1 MSDFT
6 IDIQLTE
13 LGFPDILQPREITC
27 VKETPSPSASNNI
40 SPGSLAN
47 LQIPSSSPPPAA
59 LTPTAVDPELVGV
72 EQLVSVASRTPSTV
86 QQVASQTGP
95 HITVTPS
102 PSGPPETLTILCPP
116 PPSTHKPVVVAH
128 TSRPVSPILLPKSI
142 VSGQSNSLHQT
153 PKITKTVLISV
164 SRVGAGT
171 VLTTVPAPSTSPVE
185 HSRTIK
191 NDSKLPLAEQTAMFQ
206 TTPKPVNT
214 GKPGRVVAEEE
225 EPGENIGEGIGGKD
239 VFDDGKVQGLKE
251 KEAEVAKSLE
261 EDSEETDDS
270 EVSENEDDDEEEEE
284 EDELDPEAEPG
295 GSGEHRCSVCDLVL
309 SSNFQLQ
316 EHMNLH
322 TGARPYCC
330 AECGKR
336 FCQLANYRSHLR
348 THAQPQTSVPPVQLR
363 CRVCLKGFD
372 SEQGLKD
379 HLAKSHFEK
388 EFYEC
393 DACKRIFTCLTK
405 CEEHLE
411 EHKRELAD
419 HVCLQCC
426 RRFRLRR
433 SLRRHKERGCVRSY
447 RCTDCPM
454 NFSRK
459 NALLKH
465 SFSHLGLL
473 PYTCIQCRAHFRLAR
488 LYRKHECEP
497 ERLHCVA
504 CLGVFQSHNDFQR
517 HKRETGCWGQQ
528 GTKGDEIRCMECGQ
542 AFSTADELKNH
553 AGAHQR
559 VMTCSECGKGFRSAL
574 MLMSHMGGH
583 AGSRPCL
590 CKNCG
595 LGFPHQQGYES
606 HLKDC
611 GRKHTPVMAP
621 KKPRKDA
628 PAAPSKPLAQ
638 LAPSYL
644 PVSAP
649 VKKPARQASAPLS
662 TPVRMPGSAPA
673 RVTMGVS
680 ASTPVRMP
688 GSAPARVTMGVSA
701 STPVRMP
708 GSAPARVTMGVS
720 ASTPVRM
727 PGSAPAGVTM
737 GIPNTTAVRVV
748 SPDQPTKGL
757 WKLSLDKQPPPG
769 VSLVMFVPA
778 NTPLASGLSGPSSTP
793 QLPALSGTQSQWKVF
808 NPAPNPGAP
817 PPVLCQSSFT
827 SEPGLSLIAEANRRY
842 SSDAPL
848 DLALKTTY
856 YVQEPANLLPL
867 DLSNKSTCSTPPANL
882 VVKTEP
888 RDPGFAEETEEE
900 VFTSLTGDKKGIVF
914 QSKREPG
921 EDSKMEAMA
930 QKGGNR
936 EGRGD
941 EDRQNDSRDDGTAQ
955 SQMKKAPKPG
965 VPSTLRLLTA
975 KQTEPLKNTAKV
987 DQVNQLKI
995 ESVSSLHSKMLRGL
1009 VHIKQEPLSLEPD
1022 SGTQSSDFCSYS
1034 PLTALKRK
1042 MEPDVG
1048 LDLRWDGGTP
1058 GCVLDLRLNGGNPAS
1073 CDVVEKAEERNM
1085 EGDRVEEELDGG
1097 EKDGATE
1104 ERNMEGDC
1112 VEEELDGSEKD
1123 GATEERNMEGD
1134 CVEEE
1139 LDGSEKDGATEE
1151 RNMEGDRVEEELD
1164 GGEKD
1169 GATEER
1175 NMEGDRVEEELD
1187 GSEKD
1192 GATEERKADMDGS
1205 EERKEQKDGSEE
1217 RKVDKAGSEER
1228 KADKDG
1234 SKEKDGTE
1242 ERKGEEDGME
1252 ETDAPVDEPTAHNP
1266 ETQLPSSPI
1275 PSPPSSPPCKRR
1287 RSLRTREKPRALR
1300 DCLL

>member
-13 LGFPDILQPREITC
+13 LGFPDILQPREMTC

-47 LQIPSSSPPPAA
+47 LQTPSSSPPPAAA

-72 EQLVSVASRTPSTV
+72 EQLVSVASRTASTV

-95 HITVTPS
+95 RITVTPS

-128 TSRPVSPILLPKSI
+128 TSRPVSPILLPKSL
-142 VSGQSNSLHQT
+142 VSGQSNSLHQI
-153 PKITKTVLISV
+153 PKITKTVMISV

-171 VLTTVPAPSTSPVE
+171 VLTTVPATSTPPVE
-185 HSRTIK
+185 HLRTIK
-191 NDSKLPLAEQTAMFQ
+191 KDSELPLADQTAMFQ
-206 TTPKPVNT
+206 TTPKLVNT
-214 GKPGRVVAEEE
+214 GKPGRAVAEEE
-225 EPGENIGEGIGGKD
+225 EPGENIGEGIGGRNGGKG

-309 SSNFQLQ
+309 SSSFQLQ

-336 FCQLANYRSHLR
+336 FCQLTNYRSHLR

-528 GTKGDEIRCMECGQ
+528 GTKGDEIRCMECGH
-542 AFSTADELKNH
+542 AFSTTDELKNH

-611 GRKHTPVMAP
+611 GRKPPPVMAP

-628 PAAPSKPLAQ
+628 PATSKPLSQ

-644 PVSAP
+644 PVSPP
-649 VKKPARQASAPLS
+649 VKKLERQASAPL
-662 TPVRMPGSAPA
+662 
-673 RVTMGVS
+673 
-680 ASTPVRMP
+680 
-688 GSAPARVTMGVSA
+688 
-701 STPVRMP
+701 
-708 GSAPARVTMGVS
+708 
-720 ASTPVRM
+720 STPVRM

-737 GIPNTTAVRVV
+737 GIPNTTAVRAV

-778 NTPLASGLSGPSSTP
+778 NTPLASGLSGPSSTS
-793 QLPALSGTQSQWKVF
+793 QLPALSGTQPQWKVF

-856 YVQEPANLLPL
+856 YEQEPANLLPL

-900 VFTSLTGDKKGIVF
+900 VFTSLTGDRKGIGF

-921 EDSKMEAMA
+921 GDSKMETMA

-936 EGRGD
+936 EGSGD
-941 EDRQNDSRDDGTAQ
+941 EDRQTDNRDDGTAQ
-955 SQMKKAPKPG
+955 TQMKKAPKPG
-965 VPSTLRLLTA
+965 VPSTLRLLTV

-987 DQVNQLKI
+987 DLVNQLKI
-995 ESVSSLHSKMLRGL
+995 ESVSSLHSKMLRGF

-1022 SGTQSSDFCSYS
+1022 SGTQSSNFCSYS

-1042 MEPDVG
+1042 VEPDVG

-1058 GCVLDLRLNGGNPAS
+1058 GCVLDLRLKGGNPAR
-1073 CDVVEKAEERNM
+1073 CDMAEKAEERNM
-1085 EGDRVEEELDGG
+1085 EGDRVEEGLDGG
-1097 EKDGATE
+1097 ENDGATE
-1104 ERNMEGDC
+1104 ERNI
-1112 VEEELDGSEKD
+1112 
-1123 GATEERNMEGD
+1123 
-1134 CVEEE
+1134 
-1139 LDGSEKDGATEE
+1139 
-1151 RNMEGDRVEEELD
+1151 EGDRVEEGLD
-1164 GGEKD
+1164 GGE
-1169 GATEER
+1169 
-1175 NMEGDRVEEELD
+1175 N
-1187 GSEKD
+1187 D
-1192 GATEERKADMDGS
+1192 GATEERKADMDGL
-1205 EERKEQKDGSEE
+1205 EERKEQK
-1217 RKVDKAGSEER
+1217 
-1228 KADKDG
+1228 
-1234 SKEKDGTE
+1234 EKNGTE
-1242 ERKGEEDGME
+1242 ERKGEEDGTE

-1266 ETQLPSSPI
+1266 ETQLPSSLI

>member
-13 LGFPDILQPREITC
+13 LGFPDILQPRETTC

-40 SPGSLAN
+40 SPGPLAN
-47 LQIPSSSPPPAA
+47 LQTPSSSPPPPVA
-59 LTPTAVDPELVGV
+59 LTPTAVDPELVGIN
-72 EQLVSVASRTPSTV
+72 QLVSVASQTASTV

-102 PSGPPETLTILCPP
+102 LSGPPETLTILCPP

-128 TSRPVSPILLPKSI
+128 TSRPVSPILLPKNL

-171 VLTTVPAPSTSPVE
+171 VLTTVPAPSTPPVE
-185 HSRTIK
+185 HLRTIK
-191 NDSKLPLAEQTAMFQ
+191 NDSKLPLADQTAMFQ
-206 TTPKPVNT
+206 TSPKPVNT
-214 GKPGRVVAEEE
+214 GKLGRAVTDKAEEE
-225 EPGENIGEGIGGKD
+225 EPGEKNGAGIGGRNGGKG
-239 VFDDGKVQGLKE
+239 VFNDGKVQGLKE

-284 EDELDPEAEPG
+284 EEELDPEAEPG
-295 GSGEHRCSVCDLVL
+295 GSGEHCCSVCDLVL
-309 SSNFQLQ
+309 SSSFQLQ

-348 THAQPQTSVPPVQLR
+348 THAQPQTSVPPVQHR

-454 NFSRK
+454 NFCRK

-504 CLGVFQSHNDFQR
+504 CLGIFQSHNDFQR

-611 GRKHTPVMAP
+611 GRKPPPVMAP

-644 PVSAP
+644 PISAP
-649 VKKPARQASAPLS
+649 VKKPERQASAPLP
-662 TPVRMPGSAPA
+662 TLVRMPGSAPA
-673 RVTMGVS
+673 RVTMGV
-680 ASTPVRMP
+680 
-688 GSAPARVTMGVSA
+688 
-701 STPVRMP
+701 
-708 GSAPARVTMGVS
+708 
-720 ASTPVRM
+720 
-727 PGSAPAGVTM
+727 
-737 GIPNTTAVRVV
+737 PNTTAVRVV

-793 QLPALSGTQSQWKVF
+793 QLPALSGTQPQWKVL

-848 DLALKTTY
+848 DLALKTAY
-856 YVQEPANLLPL
+856 YEQEPANILPL

-900 VFTSLTGDKKGIVF
+900 LFTSLTGDKKGIVF

-930 QKGGNR
+930 QNGGNR
-936 EGRGD
+936 EGSGD
-941 EDRQNDSRDDGTAQ
+941 EDRQNDSRDYGTAQ

-965 VPSTLRLLTA
+965 VPSTLRLLTV

-987 DQVNQLKI
+987 DPVNQLKI
-995 ESVSSLHSKMLRGL
+995 ESVSTLHSKMLRGL
-1009 VHIKQEPLSLEPD
+1009 VHIKQEPLSLEAD
-1022 SGTQSSDFCSYS
+1022 SGTQSSDFCSSS

-1058 GCVLDLRLNGGNPAS
+1058 GCVLDLRLNGGNPAN
-1073 CDVVEKAEERNM
+1073 CDAVEKAEERNM
-1085 EGDRVEEELDGG
+1085 EGDRLEEELEGG
-1097 EKDGATE
+1097 EKDGA
-1104 ERNMEGDC
+1104 
-1112 VEEELDGSEKD
+1112 
-1123 GATEERNMEGD
+1123 A
-1134 CVEEE
+1134 
-1139 LDGSEKDGATEE
+1139 
-1151 RNMEGDRVEEELD
+1151 
-1164 GGEKD
+1164 
-1169 GATEER
+1169 
-1175 NMEGDRVEEELD
+1175 
-1187 GSEKD
+1187 
-1192 GATEERKADMDGS
+1192 
-1205 EERKEQKDGSEE
+1205 
-1217 RKVDKAGSEER
+1217 EER

-1234 SKEKDGTE
+1234 SKDGSEQDGSEERKAEKDGTE
-1242 ERKGEEDGME
+1242 ERKEEKDGSEEKDGTEERKADKDGSEEKDGTERKGEEDGME
-1252 ETDAPVDEPTAHNP
+1252 ESDAPVDEPTAHTP

-1287 RSLRTREKPRALR
+1287 RSLRTREKPRALH

>member
-47 LQIPSSSPPPAA
+47 LQIPSSSPPPPAA
-59 LTPTAVDPELVGV
+59 LSPTAVDPELVGV
-72 EQLVSVASRTPSTV
+72 EQLVSVASRTASTV

-128 TSRPVSPILLPKSI
+128 TSRPVSPILLPKSL

-191 NDSKLPLAEQTAMFQ
+191 NDSKLPLADQTAMFQ

-239 VFDDGKVQGLKE
+239 VFDDGRVQGLKE

-611 GRKHTPVMAP
+611 GRKPPPVMAP

-628 PAAPSKPLAQ
+628 PAAPIKPLAQ

-673 RVTMGVS
+673 RVPMGVS

-688 GSAPARVTMGVSA
+688 GSAPARVPMGVSA

-708 GSAPARVTMGVS
+708 GSAPAGVTMGVS

-793 QLPALSGTQSQWKVF
+793 QLPALSGIQPQWKVF

-856 YVQEPANLLPL
+856 YEQEPANLLPL

-900 VFTSLTGDKKGIVF
+900 VFTSLTGTKKGIVF
-914 QSKREPG
+914 QSK
-921 EDSKMEAMA
+921 DSKMEAMA

-936 EGRGD
+936 EGSGA

-965 VPSTLRLLTA
+965 VPSTLRLLTV

-987 DQVNQLKI
+987 DLVNQLKI

-1009 VHIKQEPLSLEPD
+1009 VQIKQEPLFLEPD
-1022 SGTQSSDFCSYS
+1022 SGTQSSDFCWSS

-1073 CDVVEKAEERNM
+1073 CDLAEKAEERNM
-1085 EGDRVEEELDGG
+1085 ERDLVEEELDGG

-1104 ERNMEGDC
+1104 ERNIEGD
-1112 VEEELDGSEKD
+1112 L
-1123 GATEERNMEGD
+1123 
-1134 CVEEE
+1134 
-1139 LDGSEKDGATEE
+1139 
-1151 RNMEGDRVEEELD
+1151 VEEELD

-1175 NMEGDRVEEELD
+1175 NMEGDRVEEELE
-1187 GSEKD
+1187 G

-1205 EERKEQKDGSEE
+1205 EEKKEQKDGSEQRKADKDGSKE
-1217 RKVDKAGSEER
+1217 MKVDKAGSEER

-1242 ERKGEEDGME
+1242 ERKGEEDGTE
-1252 ETDAPVDEPTAHNP
+1252 ETGAPVDEPTAHNP

>member
-47 LQIPSSSPPPAA
+47 LQIPSSSPPPPAA

-72 EQLVSVASRTPSTV
+72 EQLVSVASRTASTV
-86 QQVASQTGP
+86 QQVALQTGP

-128 TSRPVSPILLPKSI
+128 TSRPVSPILLPKSL

-171 VLTTVPAPSTSPVE
+171 VLTTVPAPSTPPVE
-185 HSRTIK
+185 HLRTIK
-191 NDSKLPLAEQTAMFQ
+191 NDSKLPLADQTAMFQ

-214 GKPGRVVAEEE
+214 GKPGRAVAEEE
-225 EPGENIGEGIGGKD
+225 EPGENIGEGIGGKNGGKD

-309 SSNFQLQ
+309 SSSFQLQ

-611 GRKHTPVMAP
+611 GCKPPPVMAP
-621 KKPRKDA
+621 KKPWKDA

-649 VKKPARQASAPLS
+649 VKKPERQVSAPLS
-662 TPVRMPGSAPA
+662 TPVRMLGSAPA

-688 GSAPARVTMGVSA
+688 GSV
-701 STPVRMP
+701 
-708 GSAPARVTMGVS
+708 
-720 ASTPVRM
+720 
-727 PGSAPAGVTM
+727 PAGVTM
-737 GIPNTTAVRVV
+737 GIPNTNAVRVV

-793 QLPALSGTQSQWKVF
+793 QLPALSGTQPQWKVF

-842 SSDAPL
+842 SSNAPL

-856 YVQEPANLLPL
+856 YEQEPANLLPL
-867 DLSNKSTCSTPPANL
+867 DLSNKSTCSTLPANL

-914 QSKREPG
+914 QSKMEPG

-965 VPSTLRLLTA
+965 VPSTLRLLTV

-987 DQVNQLKI
+987 DLVNQLKI

-1073 CDVVEKAEERNM
+1073 CDVAEKAEERNM
-1085 EGDRVEEELDGG
+1085 EGDRVEEELEGG
-1097 EKDGATE
+1097 
-1104 ERNMEGDC
+1104 
-1112 VEEELDGSEKD
+1112 
-1123 GATEERNMEGD
+1123 
-1134 CVEEE
+1134 
-1139 LDGSEKDGATEE
+1139 
-1151 RNMEGDRVEEELD
+1151 
-1164 GGEKD
+1164 
-1169 GATEER
+1169 
-1175 NMEGDRVEEELD
+1175 
-1187 GSEKD
+1187 EKD

-1205 EERKEQKDGSEE
+1205 EERKEQKDGSEQ
-1217 RKVDKAGSEER
+1217 RKVDKAGSEERKADKDGSEERKADKDGSKERKADKDGSEER

-1242 ERKGEEDGME
+1242 ERKGEEDGTE
-1252 ETDAPVDEPTAHNP
+1252 ETDATVDEPTAHNP
-1266 ETQLPSSPI
+1266 ETQLHPSPI
-1275 PSPPSSPPCKRR
+1275 PSPPSSPPYKRR

>member
-13 LGFPDILQPREITC
+13 LGFPDILQPREMTC

-47 LQIPSSSPPPAA
+47 LQIPSSSPPPPAA

-72 EQLVSVASRTPSTV
+72 EQLVSVASRTASTV

-95 HITVTPS
+95 RITVTPS

-171 VLTTVPAPSTSPVE
+171 VLTTVPAPSTPPVE
-185 HSRTIK
+185 HLRTIK
-191 NDSKLPLAEQTAMFQ
+191 KDSELPLADQTAMFQ

-214 GKPGRVVAEEE
+214 GKPGRAVAEEE
-225 EPGENIGEGIGGKD
+225 EPGENIGEGIGGRNGGKG
-239 VFDDGKVQGLKE
+239 VFNDGKVQGLKE

-309 SSNFQLQ
+309 SSSFQLQ

-336 FCQLANYRSHLR
+336 FCQLTNYRSHLR
-348 THAQPQTSVPPVQLR
+348 THAQLQTSVPPVQLR
-363 CRVCLKGFD
+363 CRVCQKGFD

-611 GRKHTPVMAP
+611 GRKPPPVMAP
-621 KKPRKDA
+621 KKPRKDV
-628 PAAPSKPLAQ
+628 PAAPSKPLSQ

-649 VKKPARQASAPLS
+649 VKKLERQASVPLS

-688 GSAPARVTMGVSA
+688 GSS
-701 STPVRMP
+701 
-708 GSAPARVTMGVS
+708 PARVTMGVS

-793 QLPALSGTQSQWKVF
+793 QLPALSGTQPQWKVF

-856 YVQEPANLLPL
+856 YEQEPANLLPL

-936 EGRGD
+936 EGSGD

-965 VPSTLRLLTA
+965 VPSTLRLLTV

-987 DQVNQLKI
+987 DLVNQLKI

-1009 VHIKQEPLSLEPD
+1009 VHIKQEPPSLEPD
-1022 SGTQSSDFCSYS
+1022 SGTQISDFCSYS

-1073 CDVVEKAEERNM
+1073 CDVAEKAEERNM
-1085 EGDRVEEELDGG
+1085 EGDRVEEEL
-1097 EKDGATE
+1097 E
-1104 ERNMEGDC
+1104 
-1112 VEEELDGSEKD
+1112 
-1123 GATEERNMEGD
+1123 
-1134 CVEEE
+1134 
-1139 LDGSEKDGATEE
+1139 
-1151 RNMEGDRVEEELD
+1151 

-1175 NMEGDRVEEELD
+1175 NMEGDRVEEELEGGEKD
-1187 GSEKD
+1187 GATEERNMEGDRVEEELEGGEKDDATEERNMEGDRVEEELEGGEKD

-1205 EERKEQKDGSEE
+1205 EERKEQKDGS
-1217 RKVDKAGSEER
+1217 
-1228 KADKDG
+1228 
-1234 SKEKDGTE
+1234 KEKDGTE
-1242 ERKGEEDGME
+1242 ERKGEEDGTE
-1252 ETDAPVDEPTAHNP
+1252 QTDAPVDEPTAHNP
-1266 ETQLPSSPI
+1266 ETQLPSSLI

>member
-13 LGFPDILQPREITC
+13 LGFPDILQPRETTC

-47 LQIPSSSPPPAA
+47 LQTPSSSLPPAA
-59 LTPTAVDPELVGV
+59 LTPTAVDPELVSV
-72 EQLVSVASRTPSTV
+72 DQLVSVDSQTASTV
-86 QQVASQTGP
+86 QQVASQTVP
-95 HITVTPS
+95 HITVTPN

-116 PPSTHKPVVVAH
+116 PPSTHKPVAVPH
-128 TSRPVSPILLPKSI
+128 TSRPVSPILLPKSL
-142 VSGQSNSLHQT
+142 VSGQSNSLHQN

-171 VLTTVPAPSTSPVE
+171 VLTTVPATSTPPVE
-185 HSRTIK
+185 HLRTIK
-191 NDSKLPLAEQTAMFQ
+191 NDSELPLADQTAMFQ

-214 GKPGRVVAEEE
+214 GKLGRAVTDKAEEE
-225 EPGENIGEGIGGKD
+225 EPGEKIGGKG
-239 VFDDGKVQGLKE
+239 VFDDGKVQGPKE
-251 KEAEVAKSLE
+251 KVAEVAKSLE

-284 EDELDPEAEPG
+284 EEELDPEAEPG

-309 SSNFQLQ
+309 SSSFQLQ

-611 GRKHTPVMAP
+611 GRKPPPVMAP
-621 KKPRKDA
+621 KKPRKDP
-628 PAAPSKPLAQ
+628 PAAPSKPLPQ
-638 LAPSYL
+638 LAPRHL
-644 PVSAP
+644 PAP
-649 VKKPARQASAPLS
+649 VKKPERQVSAPLP
-662 TPVRMPGSAPA
+662 TLIRMPGSAPA
-673 RVTMGVS
+673 RVTMGVH
-680 ASTPVRMP
+680 
-688 GSAPARVTMGVSA
+688 
-701 STPVRMP
+701 
-708 GSAPARVTMGVS
+708 
-720 ASTPVRM
+720 
-727 PGSAPAGVTM
+727 
-737 GIPNTTAVRVV
+737 NTTTVRVV

-793 QLPALSGTQSQWKVF
+793 QLPALSGTQPQWKVL

-817 PPVLCQSSFT
+817 PPVLCQSRFT
-827 SEPGLSLIAEANRRY
+827 SEPGLSLIAGANRRY

-848 DLALKTTY
+848 DLALKTVDY
-856 YVQEPANLLPL
+856 EQEPANILPL

-921 EDSKMEAMA
+921 GSLKWRLWLRRG
-930 QKGGNR
+930 KWR
-936 EGRGD
+936 RSGD

-955 SQMKKAPKPG
+955 SQMKKATKPG
-965 VPSTLRLLTA
+965 VPST
-975 KQTEPLKNTAKV
+975 
-987 DQVNQLKI
+987 
-995 ESVSSLHSKMLRGL
+995 
-1009 VHIKQEPLSLEPD
+1009 
-1022 SGTQSSDFCSYS
+1022 
-1034 PLTALKRK
+1034 
-1042 MEPDVG
+1042 
-1048 LDLRWDGGTP
+1048 
-1058 GCVLDLRLNGGNPAS
+1058 
-1073 CDVVEKAEERNM
+1073 
-1085 EGDRVEEELDGG
+1085 
-1097 EKDGATE
+1097 
-1104 ERNMEGDC
+1104 
-1112 VEEELDGSEKD
+1112 
-1123 GATEERNMEGD
+1123 
-1134 CVEEE
+1134 
-1139 LDGSEKDGATEE
+1139 
-1151 RNMEGDRVEEELD
+1151 
-1164 GGEKD
+1164 
-1169 GATEER
+1169 
-1175 NMEGDRVEEELD
+1175 
-1187 GSEKD
+1187 
-1192 GATEERKADMDGS
+1192 
-1205 EERKEQKDGSEE
+1205 
-1217 RKVDKAGSEER
+1217 
-1228 KADKDG
+1228 
-1234 SKEKDGTE
+1234 
-1242 ERKGEEDGME
+1242 
-1252 ETDAPVDEPTAHNP
+1252 
-1266 ETQLPSSPI
+1266 PSS
-1275 PSPPSSPPCKRR
+1275 
-1287 RSLRTREKPRALR
+1287 
-1300 DCLL
+1300 

>member
-13 LGFPDILQPREITC
+13 LGFPDILQPRETTC

-40 SPGSLAN
+40 SPLSLAN
-47 LQIPSSSPPPAA
+47 LQTPSSSPPPAA
-59 LTPTAVDPELVGV
+59 LTPTAVVPELVDV
-72 EQLVSVASRTPSTV
+72 DQLVSVDSQTASTV
-86 QQVASQTGP
+86 QQVASQTGT
-95 HITVTPS
+95 HITVTPN
-102 PSGPPETLTILCPP
+102 PCGPPETLTILCPP
-116 PPSTHKPVVVAH
+116 PPSTHKPVAVPH
-128 TSRPVSPILLPKSI
+128 TSRPVSPILLPKSL
-142 VSGQSNSLHQT
+142 VSGQSNSLHQN

-164 SRVGAGT
+164 SRIGVGT
-171 VLTTVPAPSTSPVE
+171 VLTSVPATSTPPVE
-185 HSRTIK
+185 HLRTIT
-191 NDSKLPLAEQTAMFQ
+191 NDSELPLADQTAIFQ

-214 GKPGRVVAEEE
+214 GTPGRAVAEEE
-225 EPGENIGEGIGGKD
+225 EPGEKIGGGKG
-239 VFDDGKVQGLKE
+239 VFDDGKVQEPKE

-284 EDELDPEAEPG
+284 DEELDPEAEPG

-309 SSNFQLQ
+309 SSSFQLQ

-348 THAQPQTSVPPVQLR
+348 THALPQTSVPPVQLR

-379 HLAKSHFEK
+379 HLSKSHFEK

-611 GRKHTPVMAP
+611 GRKPPPVMAP
-621 KKPRKDA
+621 KKLRKDP
-628 PAAPSKPLAQ
+628 PAAPSKPLPQ
-638 LAPSYL
+638 LAPRHL
-644 PVSAP
+644 PAP
-649 VKKPARQASAPLS
+649 VKKPESQVSAPLP
-662 TPVRMPGSAPA
+662 TLMRMPGSAPA
-673 RVTMGVS
+673 RVTMGVH
-680 ASTPVRMP
+680 
-688 GSAPARVTMGVSA
+688 
-701 STPVRMP
+701 
-708 GSAPARVTMGVS
+708 
-720 ASTPVRM
+720 
-727 PGSAPAGVTM
+727 
-737 GIPNTTAVRVV
+737 NTTTVRVV

-778 NTPLASGLSGPSSTP
+778 NTPLASGLSGPSSTA
-793 QLPALSGTQSQWKVF
+793 QLPALSGTQSQWKVL

-848 DLALKTTY
+848 DLALKTADY
-856 YVQEPANLLPL
+856 EQEPANLLPL
-867 DLSNKSTCSTPPANL
+867 DLSNKSTCSTPSANL

-914 QSKREPG
+914 QSKKEPG

-930 QKGGNR
+930 QKGENG

-955 SQMKKAPKPG
+955 SQIKKASKPG
-965 VPSTLRLLTA
+965 VPSTLQLLTV
-975 KQTEPLKNTAKV
+975 KQKNTAKV
-987 DQVNQLKI
+987 DPVNQLKI

-1022 SGTQSSDFCSYS
+1022 SGTQSTDFCWSS

-1073 CDVVEKAEERNM
+1073 CDVAVKAEERNM
-1085 EGDRVEEELDGG
+1085 EGDRVEEALDGG

-1104 ERNMEGDC
+1104 ER
-1112 VEEELDGSEKD
+1112 
-1123 GATEERNMEGD
+1123 
-1134 CVEEE
+1134 
-1139 LDGSEKDGATEE
+1139 
-1151 RNMEGDRVEEELD
+1151 
-1164 GGEKD
+1164 
-1169 GATEER
+1169 
-1175 NMEGDRVEEELD
+1175 
-1187 GSEKD
+1187 
-1192 GATEERKADMDGS
+1192 KADKGGS
-1205 EERKEQKDGSEE
+1205 EERKEQKDGSEQ
-1217 RKVDKAGSEER
+1217 DGSEER
-1228 KADKDG
+1228 KEEDG
-1234 SKEKDGTE
+1234 TEERKEEDGTEERKEKAGLEERKEKAGLEERKEKDGTE
-1242 ERKGEEDGME
+1242 ERKEKDGTEERKEKAGLEEKDGTE
-1252 ETDAPVDEPTAHNP
+1252 ERKEKAGLEEKDGTEERKEKDGTEEMDGTEESDTPVDEPTAHNP

-1287 RSLRTREKPRALR
+1287 RSLRTREKPRALH

>member
-13 LGFPDILQPREITC
+13 LGFPDILQPRETTC
-27 VKETPSPSASNNI
+27 VKETPSPSSSNNI
-40 SPGSLAN
+40 SPGPLAN
-47 LQIPSSSPPPAA
+47 LQTPSSSPPLPAA
-59 LTPTAVDPELVGV
+59 LTPTAVDPEPVGV
-72 EQLVSVASRTPSTV
+72 DQLVSVASHTASTV

-116 PPSTHKPVVVAH
+116 SPSTNKPVAVAH
-128 TSRPVSPILLPKSI
+128 TSRPVTPILLPKSLA
-142 VSGQSNSLHQT
+142 SGQSNSLYQT

-171 VLTTVPAPSTSPVE
+171 ALTAVPAPSTSPVE
-185 HSRTIK
+185 HLRTIK
-191 NDSKLPLAEQTAMFQ
+191 NDSKLPLADQTAMFQ
-206 TTPKPVNT
+206 TPPKPVNT
-214 GKPGRVVAEEE
+214 GKRVRAVAEEE
-225 EPGENIGEGIGGKD
+225 EPGEKIGEGIGGRNGGKGVCD
-239 VFDDGKVQGLKE
+239 DDGKEQGPKK
-251 KEAEVAKSLE
+251 KEAGVAKSLE

-270 EVSENEDDDEEEEE
+270 EVSENEEDEEEEE
-284 EDELDPEAEPG
+284 EEEELDPEAEPG
-295 GSGEHRCSVCDLVL
+295 GSGEHNCSVCDVVL
-309 SSNFQLQ
+309 SSSIQLQ

-348 THAQPQTSVPPVQLR
+348 THAQPQTSGPLVQLR

-393 DACKRIFTCLTK
+393 DACKRVFTCLTK

-411 EHKRELAD
+411 EHKRELAG

-447 RCTDCPM
+447 RCTDCSLS
-454 NFSRK
+454 FSRK

-473 PYTCIQCRAHFRLAR
+473 PYTCIQCRRHFRLAR

-497 ERLHCVA
+497 EWLHCVA
-504 CLGVFQSHNDFQR
+504 CLGVFHSQNDFQR

-542 AFSTADELKNH
+542 SFSTADELKKH

-611 GRKHTPVMAP
+611 GRKPPPVMAP

-628 PAAPSKPLAQ
+628 PAAPSKPLPQ
-638 LAPSYL
+638 LAPRDL
-644 PVSAP
+644 PLPAP
-649 VKKPARQASAPLS
+649 VKKPERQASAPLP
-662 TPVRMPGSAPA
+662 TLMRMPGSAPA
-673 RVTMGVS
+673 RVTMGV
-680 ASTPVRMP
+680 PVK
-688 GSAPARVTMGVSA
+688 VS
-701 STPVRMP
+701 
-708 GSAPARVTMGVS
+708 
-720 ASTPVRM
+720 
-727 PGSAPAGVTM
+727 
-737 GIPNTTAVRVV
+737 NTTTVRVV

-793 QLPALSGTQSQWKVF
+793 QLPALSGTQPQWKVL

-817 PPVLCQSSFT
+817 PPVLGQSSFT
-827 SEPGLSLIAEANRRY
+827 SEPGLSLIAGANRRY

-848 DLALKTTY
+848 DLALKTADY
-856 YVQEPANLLPL
+856 KQEPANILPL

-888 RDPGFAEETEEE
+888 RDPEFAEETEEE
-900 VFTSLTGDKKGIVF
+900 EFTSLRGDKKGLVF

-921 EDSKMEAMA
+921 EDYNMEAMV
-930 QKGGNR
+930 QKGENR
-936 EGRGD
+936 EGSGD
-941 EDRQNDSRDDGTAQ
+941 EDWQNDCRDDGTAP

-965 VPSTLRLLTA
+965 VPSTLRLLTV
-975 KQTEPLKNTAKV
+975 KQTEPLKNTAEV
-987 DQVNQLKI
+987 DPVNQLKI
-995 ESVSSLHSKMLRGL
+995 ESVSSLHSKMPRGL
-1009 VHIKQEPLSLEPD
+1009 VQIKQEPLCLEAD
-1022 SGTQSSDFCSYS
+1022 SGTQSSDFCSS
-1034 PLTALKRK
+1034 SSLTALKRK
-1042 MEPDVG
+1042 TEPDVG

-1058 GCVLDLRLNGGNPAS
+1058 GCVLDLRLNGGNLATH
-1073 CDVVEKAEERNM
+1073 DAAEKAEERNV
-1085 EGDRVEEELDGG
+1085 EVGHVEEELEGG
-1097 EKDGATE
+1097 EKDGA
-1104 ERNMEGDC
+1104 
-1112 VEEELDGSEKD
+1112 
-1123 GATEERNMEGD
+1123 A
-1134 CVEEE
+1134 
-1139 LDGSEKDGATEE
+1139 
-1151 RNMEGDRVEEELD
+1151 
-1164 GGEKD
+1164 
-1169 GATEER
+1169 
-1175 NMEGDRVEEELD
+1175 
-1187 GSEKD
+1187 
-1192 GATEERKADMDGS
+1192 EERKVDKDGLEERKEKGGS
-1205 EERKEQKDGSEE
+1205 EERKEKG
-1217 RKVDKAGSEER
+1217 
-1228 KADKDG
+1228 
-1234 SKEKDGTE
+1234 GTE
-1242 ERKGEEDGME
+1242 ES
-1252 ETDAPVDEPTAHNP
+1252 DAPVDEPTAHSP
-1266 ETQLPSSPI
+1266 EKQLPSSPI
-1275 PSPPSSPPCKRR
+1275 PSPPFSPPCKRR
-1287 RSLRTREKPRALR
+1287 RSLRAREKPRALH

>member
-47 LQIPSSSPPPAA
+47 LQIPSSSPPPTAA
-59 LTPTAVDPELVGV
+59 LTPTAVDPGLVGV
-72 EQLVSVASRTPSTV
+72 DQLVSVASQTASTV

-95 HITVTPS
+95 HITVIPS

-128 TSRPVSPILLPKSI
+128 TSRPVSPILLPKSL
-142 VSGQSNSLHQT
+142 VSGQSNSLHQN

-171 VLTTVPAPSTSPVE
+171 VLTTVPAPSTPPVE
-185 HSRTIK
+185 HLRTIK
-191 NDSKLPLAEQTAMFQ
+191 NDSKLLADQTAMFQ

-214 GKPGRVVAEEE
+214 GKPGRAVAEEE
-225 EPGENIGEGIGGKD
+225 EPGEIIGEGIGGKG

-284 EDELDPEAEPG
+284 EEELDPEAEPG

-309 SSNFQLQ
+309 SSSFQLQ

-488 LYRKHECEP
+488 LYRKHDCEP

-611 GRKHTPVMAP
+611 GRKPPPVMAP

-649 VKKPARQASAPLS
+649 VKKPERQASAPLH
-662 TPVRMPGSAPA
+662 TLVRMPGSAPA
-673 RVTMGVS
+673 RVTMGVP

-688 GSAPARVTMGVSA
+688 GSAPARVTMGVPA
-701 STPVRMP
+701 STPVRIP
-708 GSAPARVTMGVS
+708 GSAPARVTMGVP

-793 QLPALSGTQSQWKVF
+793 QLPALSGTQPQWKVF

-817 PPVLCQSSFT
+817 PPVLCQSRFT
-827 SEPGLSLIAEANRRY
+827 SEPGLSLRY

-848 DLALKTTY
+848 DLALKTADY
-856 YVQEPANLLPL
+856 EQEPANILPL

-930 QKGGNR
+930 QNGGNG
-936 EGRGD
+936 EGSGD

-955 SQMKKAPKPG
+955 SQMKKAAKPG
-965 VPSTLRLLTA
+965 VPSTLRLLTV
-975 KQTEPLKNTAKV
+975 KQKNTAKV
-987 DQVNQLKI
+987 DPVNQLKI

-1009 VHIKQEPLSLEPD
+1009 VHIKQEPLSLEAD
-1022 SGTQSSDFCSYS
+1022 SGTQSSDFCWSS
-1034 PLTALKRK
+1034 PLIALKRK

-1058 GCVLDLRLNGGNPAS
+1058 GCVLDLRLNGGNPANR
-1073 CDVVEKAEERNM
+1073 DAEERNM
-1085 EGDRVEEELDGG
+1085 EGDRVEEELEGG
-1097 EKDGATE
+1097 
-1104 ERNMEGDC
+1104 
-1112 VEEELDGSEKD
+1112 
-1123 GATEERNMEGD
+1123 
-1134 CVEEE
+1134 
-1139 LDGSEKDGATEE
+1139 
-1151 RNMEGDRVEEELD
+1151 
-1164 GGEKD
+1164 
-1169 GATEER
+1169 
-1175 NMEGDRVEEELD
+1175 
-1187 GSEKD
+1187 EKD
-1192 GATEERKADMDGS
+1192 GATEERKADKDGS
-1205 EERKEQKDGSEE
+1205 EERKEQKDGSEQ
-1217 RKVDKAGSEER
+1217 RKVDKE
-1228 KADKDG
+1228 G
-1234 SKEKDGTE
+1234 SKEKDGME
-1242 ERKGEEDGME
+1242 ERKGEEDGTE

-1266 ETQLPSSPI
+1266 EIQFPSSRI